1 MPRLLDGMDS
11 ANYRNLRA
19 LLQWD
24 REKAKETILRLKEDS
39 KQAII
44 DIEDEMI
51 RLHGY
56 KWKASASAAS
66 LQFINETQGLDRF
79 SCCS

>member
-1 MPRLLDGMDS
+1 MEAPK
-11 ANYRNLRA
+11 YKNLRT

-24 REKAKETILRLKEDS
+24 REKAKEMILRLQEDA
-39 KQAII
+39 KQTVS

-56 KWKASASAAS
+56 KWKVRVSIS
-66 LQFINETQGLDRF
+66 FVVQGHNNCEDMARF
-79 SCCS
+79 SCCT